1 MHAMNKESPS
11 IKVLKGKGMDAE
23 KIDDFLYRLFIRLY
37 FNEIAGKINFSFS
50 QAS

>member
-23 KIDDFLYRLFIRLY
+23 FMSLYIQQPLCVILLLQPLY
-37 FNEIAGKINFSFS
+37 AECFE
-50 QAS
+50 